1 MNPADD
7 TRIQNSLTRRDW
19 LAITAVST
27 VGVCV
32 PSLSAQ
38 EVSLEATLKSMEPLT
53 GAVLSRDSLASASS
67 LVSVIVES
75 SKGLRGLDLL
85 EVEPATEFQ
94 AK

>member
-1 MNPADD
+1 MKSADD
-7 TRIQNSLTRRDW
+7 TRNQKSLTRRDW

-27 VGVCV
+27 VGACV

-38 EVSLEATLKSMEPLT
+38 EVSLETTLKSMEPLT

-75 SKGLRGLDLL
+75 SKGLRSLDLG
-85 EVEPATEFQ
+85 EIEPATEFQ

>member
-7 TRIQNSLTRRDW
+7 TRNQNALTRRDW

-27 VGVCV
+27 VGACV

-38 EVSLEATLKSMEPLT
+38 EVSLENTLKSMEPLT

-75 SKGLRGLDLL
+75 SKGLRSLDLG
-85 EVEPATEFQ
+85 EIEPATEFQ